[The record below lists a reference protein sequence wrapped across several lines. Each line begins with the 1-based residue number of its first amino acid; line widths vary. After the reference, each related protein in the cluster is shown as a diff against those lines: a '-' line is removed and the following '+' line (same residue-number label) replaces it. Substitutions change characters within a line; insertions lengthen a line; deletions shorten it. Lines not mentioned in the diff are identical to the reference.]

1 MQATETTL
9 VKLWRPNSARS
20 GAAKPH
26 IPGWRRPHTR
36 QASASAVVRRP
47 HEGHRM
53 VPVVLRN
60 IVLALFLRDAI
71 ALVEPHA
78 EIDQA
83 AGERAERPVTWR
95 LRGVAPTSSAADIR
109 SDGTGGRQSLSTQ
122 RVSR

>member
-1 MQATETTL
+1 MQATVTTL

-26 IPGWRRPHTR
+26 IPGWRRRHTR
-36 QASASAVVRRP
+36 QASAPAGVRRP

-71 ALVEPHA
+71 ARVEPR
-78 EIDQA
+78 A
-83 AGERAERPVTWR
+83 AIGEAPGERAARPVAVH
-95 LRGVAPTSSAADIR
+95 LPRGPRPARRCESSCE
-109 SDGTGGRQSLSTQ
+109 L
-122 RVSR
+122 